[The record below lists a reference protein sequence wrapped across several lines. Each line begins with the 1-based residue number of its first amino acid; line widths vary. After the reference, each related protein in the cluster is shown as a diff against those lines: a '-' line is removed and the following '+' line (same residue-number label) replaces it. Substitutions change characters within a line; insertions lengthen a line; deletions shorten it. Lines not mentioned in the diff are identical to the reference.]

1 MKARRPSL
9 HTPMHSPHARLWVAL
24 WTVYV
29 VWGSTYLAI
38 KLAVR
43 TLPPLLTA
51 GTRFLLASAILAAV
65 LALAGRALRV
75 SRREAVTAGGLG
87 VLLLAAGVG
96 LVHVA
101 ETRIDSGIAA
111 MIAGSVPLQIVVWRT
126 LARDRVAR
134 ETGIAAAVGIVGLAV
149 VVLPNGI
156 DSTSATIG
164 LAVMVAGTVSWSFG
178 SFVSRYLRLPADP
191 FVATTYEML
200 GGGLVLVAVATAAG
214 EWGELDRGSF
224 AAGPLAAWLYLAV
237 AGSVIGFSAY
247 AWLLG
252 NAPIS
257 QVVTHQY
264 VNPIV
269 AIGLGALLLGER
281 PAPST
286 LVGAALIIGAVV
298 VTVRSE
304 ARAPARPDPVPEPA
318 PAAVL
323 PLSVAA
329 ERDG

>member
-1 MKARRPSL
+1 MQ
-9 HTPMHSPHARLWVAL
+9 SPHLRLWVAL
-24 WTVYV
+24 WTVYL

-51 GTRFLLASAILAAV
+51 GTRFLLAAAILAAV
-65 LALAGRALRV
+65 LALAGRTLRV
-75 SRREAVTAGGLG
+75 SRREGVTAGALG

-101 ETRIDSGIAA
+101 ETRIDSGVAA

-126 LARDRVAR
+126 LTRDRVAR
-134 ETGIAAAVGIVGLAV
+134 QTVIAAVVGIVGLAV

-156 DSTSATIG
+156 GSGTAAVG
-164 LAVMVAGTVSWSFG
+164 LAVMVVGTLAWSCG
-178 SFVSRYLRLPADP
+178 SFVSRRLRLPADP

-200 GGGLVLVAVATAAG
+200 GGGIVLVVAATAAG
-214 EWGELDRGSF
+214 EWGDLDAAAF
-224 AAGPLAAWLYLAV
+224 AAGPLAAWLYLAI

-269 AIGLGALLLGER
+269 AVGLGALLLGER

-286 LVGAALIIGAVV
+286 LLGAALIIGAVV
-298 VTVRSE
+298 VTVRRE
-304 ARAPARPDPVPEPA
+304 AAAPTQPDSVLEPVPA
-318 PAAVL
+318 PVL
-323 PLSVAA
+323 PLVPAT